1 MKKTN
6 ASNPKLG
13 RSASKGA
20 SCLIAATLA
29 LGMAPSAAFAE
40 DAAQDA
46 SADAPVE
53 SVEVAQLLE
62 GATTD
67 EVAQL
72 KAAYDQALAD
82 ESAAQSAY
90 DAAQADWEQKSG
102 AWGDAIAANTKA
114 REELAAAEKNLGHDD
129 PRYAKGTLGF
139 FESVGASSAVAILKD
154 PGGTSHLGDE
164 LANTKLGDDSDAT
177 SLKSMKKALERE
189 KRINDLRVQDG
200 LVPLQVSDTMCAMS
214 EVMTNYASKYMGH
227 AALAEMPNNALLGY
241 TVGENLAWRYADPF
255 TGWYDAEK
263 VNYEKDMAD
272 GKLDGKDADGNAVGK
287 TGHYLNIVME
297 DYRYVGVGYSPV
309 NNTDETSFTDKLERI
324 FNGSGNKLKADPGAY
339 SFDAYYDRFMRYY
352 DDVVGELDPKYQ
364 QAVDEAQAAVDWTS
378 AESHDASIVAGE
390 RSDDLQRAKKATK
403 AAKEAYEKAL
413 ASMGQQPGEPA
424 GPDAPNAPDQPS
436 APDALASPTGFTD
449 VVAGVWYE
457 PGVAFCKDKGMMT
470 GIGGTTEF
478 GVGRPL
484 TRAQLATML
493 WRHAEPEAA
502 KNCRDSDYNRTD
514 MQDIKSH
521 TWYTAAANWA
531 VKSHVINGFDNG
543 DSPRTF
549 EPDGEVTLDQMC
561 TILANYRSGQDLK
574 TYGTDSLSLF
584 TDGEDVPEWAAGAV
598 SWCVN
603 KGLVEGYENA
613 DGTRTLGHAESIS
626 RERVATIVQ
635 RAFEVGIL

>member
-53 SVEVAQLLE
+53 SVEGAQLLE

-102 AWGDAIAANTKA
+102 AWGDAIAANAKA

-272 GKLDGKDADGNAVGK
+272 GKPDGKDADGNAVGK

-436 APDALASPTGFTD
+436 APGALASPTGFTD

-502 KNCRDSDYNRTD
+502 KNYDGHDYNRTD
-514 MQDIKSH
+514 MPDINSH

-531 VKSHVINGFDNG
+531 VKNHVVNGFDNG
-543 DSPRTF
+543 GSARTF
-549 EPDGEVTLDQMC
+549 VPDGEVTFDQMC
-561 TILANYRSGQDLK
+561 TILANYKSGQDPK
-574 TYGTDSLSLF
+574 AYGTGSLSRF
-584 TDGEDVPEWAAGAV
+584 TDGADVPEWAAGAV
-598 SWCVN
+598 AWCVDE
-603 KGLVEGYENA
+603 GLVEGYENA

-626 RERVATIVQ
+626 RERVATIMQ
-635 RAFEVGIL
+635 RAFEVGVL